1 MKRWHIIA
9 LALVLIGFGAYYRT
23 HPLVS
28 KVRIGNAVIT
38 VEVAA
43 TEGQKQKGLG
53 GRSSLDDDHGML
65 FPYDHKEQYNFWMR
79 GMLIP
84 LDFIWID
91 GNRIADIT
99 ENVPPPPETSGS
111 PVIVKPKVE
120 INKILEVNAGTV
132 QRLGIRIGDAVEF
145 IDR

>member
-1 MKRWHIIA
+1 MKRRYIFISVLLLIA
-9 LALVLIGFGAYYRT
+9 FGLYYRS

-28 KVRIGNAVIT
+28 KVRIGNTVFT

-43 TEGQKQKGLG
+43 TELQKQKGLG
-53 GRSSLDDDHGML
+53 GRSNLAQNHGML

-84 LDFIWID
+84 LDFLWID

-99 ENVPPPPETSGS
+99 ENVPPPVASES
-111 PVIVKPKVE
+111 PAIVKPNAE
-120 INKILEVNAGTV
+120 INKVLEVNAGTV
-132 QRLGIRIGDAVEF
+132 KRTGIRIGDTVEF

>member
-9 LALVLIGFGAYYRT
+9 LASVLIGFGLYYRS

-28 KVRIGNAVIT
+28 KVRIGNTVIT

-43 TEGQKQKGLG
+43 TETQKQKGLG
-53 GRSSLDDDHGML
+53 GRQILADGHGML

-99 ENVPPPPETSGS
+99 ENVPPPEASGS
-111 PVIVKPKVE
+111 PVIVKPGVEVNKV
-120 INKILEVNAGTV
+120 LEVNAGTV
-132 QRLGIRIGDAVEF
+132 KQSGIRIGDTVEF

>member
-1 MKRWHIIA
+1 MKHWHIIA
-9 LALVLIGFGAYYRT
+9 LASVLIGFGLYYRF

-28 KVRIGNAVIT
+28 KVRIGNTVIT

-43 TEGQKQKGLG
+43 TEPQKQKGLG
-53 GRSSLDDDHGML
+53 GRQILPDGHGML
-65 FPYDHKEQYNFWMR
+65 FPYDHKEQYSFWMR

-91 GNRIADIT
+91 GSRIVDIS
-99 ENVPPPPETSGS
+99 ENVPPPRASES
-111 PVIVKPKVE
+111 PLIVKPTVEVNKV
-120 INKILEVNAGTV
+120 LEVNAGTV
-132 QRLGIRIGDAVEF
+132 KRAGIRIGDAVDF

>member
-1 MKRWHIIA
+1 MKRWIIVVSVF
-9 LALVLIGFGAYYRT
+9 VLIGFGVYYRS
-23 HPLVS
+23 HPLTS
-28 KVRIGNAVIT
+28 KVRIGNTVIT

-43 TEGQKQKGLG
+43 TEAQKQKGLG
-53 GRSSLDDDHGML
+53 GRSFLADGQGML

-79 GMLIP
+79 DMQIP

-99 ENVPPPPETSGS
+99 EHVPPPEASGS
-111 PVIVKPKVE
+111 PIIVKPRVE
-120 INKILEVNAGTV
+120 INKVLEVSAGTV
-132 QRLGIRIGDAVEF
+132 KRTGIHIGDAVEF